1 MNKIRIYFIL
11 LALTAVACNKD
22 ELITTDVEQVP
33 IITFDTDPA
42 VYPVKVGREFTI
54 TPSYQSVDRPFTHGN
69 WKKRAKSSRPNRSSP
84 TGSTPAMK
92 FRKASTATTSTWR

>member
-42 VYPVKVGREFTI
+42 VYPVKVGREYTI
-54 TPSYQSVDRPFTHGN
+54 TPSYQFVDRAVYS
-69 WKKRAKSSRPNRSSP
+69 WKLEETGKIISTEPQLT

>member
-54 TPSYQSVDRPFTHGN
+54 TPS
-69 WKKRAKSSRPNRSSP
+69 
-84 TGSTPAMK
+84 
-92 FRKASTATTSTWR
+92 